1 MSTVTV
7 AAAAAAAAAAADA
20 DDAAAATADD
30 AAATRTAA
38 AAAAGALL
46 PLALLLLLLLLLQLL
61 LLLLV
66 LLLLP
71 PLLSLLLLLSL
82 IPYLESNAHVSLHC
96 VFVDDADYPRV
107 HAERHE
113 LLVALHVRDHR
124 KKLLRRVRN
133 HPLLAVRPMVA
144 LRDHPA
150 VQRKAPRTGHAKR
163 TR

>member
-30 AAATRTAA
+30 AAATRTA

>member
-30 AAATRTAA
+30 AAATRTA

-133 HPLLAVRPMVA
+133 HPLLAVRPVVA